1 MKDALTIMLTNLISQ
16 HAFLAQVAADVSA
29 LKTVVSAL
37 GPEASAVLE
46 HQVAV
51 ERDKY
56 QHIVE
61 DQRLML
67 EALRL
72 GISQIPN

>member
-1 MKDALTIMLTNLISQ
+1 MLTNLISQ

-46 HQVAV
+46 QQVAV